1 MEAREL
7 EAITGAETPRV
18 WDLTRMT
25 KDDGVGTN
33 PLVVLFIVSG
43 KGESSPRPC
52 VQVLG
57 PDLGHVWV
65 TSVRR
70 KQSEPRINRSLHTF
84 SSRVFSPSRRCDA
97 VEVRRAES
105 YLLW

>member
-1 MEAREL
+1 MEARGL
-7 EAITGAETPRV
+7 AAVTCAETPRV

-33 PLVVLFIVSG
+33 PLIVLFTVSG

-65 TSVRR
+65 TSVRW
-70 KQSEPRINRSLHTF
+70 KQSGPQITPYLFLSCALA
-84 SSRVFSPSRRCDA
+84 VSPMRC
-97 VEVRRAES
+97 S
-105 YLLW
+105 